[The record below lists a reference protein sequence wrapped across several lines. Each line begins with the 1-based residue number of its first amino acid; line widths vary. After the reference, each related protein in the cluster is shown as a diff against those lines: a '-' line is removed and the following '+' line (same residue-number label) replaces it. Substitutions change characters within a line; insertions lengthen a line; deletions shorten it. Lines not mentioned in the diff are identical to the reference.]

1 VIGAPAMAR
10 SDPDFFPLF
19 VGNYVLGGGGFV
31 SRLTAEVREK
41 RGLSYSVY
49 SYFSPMMQPGPFAV
63 GLQTRKSQTDEA
75 LAVVRQTLERFVRE
89 GPTDAELVAAK
100 QNLVGG
106 FALRID
112 SNRKILDNIAN
123 IGWYR
128 LPLDYLERWTDQIEQ
143 VSASQVREAF
153 GRKVFP
159 ERLVTVIVGAGEAKP

>member
-1 VIGAPAMAR
+1 
-10 SDPDFFPLF
+10 
-19 VGNYVLGGGGFV
+19 
-31 SRLTAEVREK
+31 
-41 RGLSYSVY
+41 
-49 SYFSPMMQPGPFAV
+49 
-63 GLQTRKSQTDEA
+63 LQTRKSQTDEA

-128 LPLDYLERWTDQIEQ
+128 LPLDYLERWTDQVEQ
-143 VSASQVREAF
+143 VTASQVREAF
-153 GRKVFP
+153 GRKVSP
-159 ERLVTVIVGAGEAKP
+159 ERLVTVIVGVGEAKP

>member
-1 VIGAPAMAR
+1 MAR
-10 SDPDFFPLF
+10 NDPDYFPLF

-49 SYFSPMMQPGPFAV
+49 SYFSPQAQPGPFV
-63 GLQTRKSQTDEA
+63 IGLQTQKAQTDEA
-75 LAVVRQTLERFVRE
+75 LAVVRATLGGFVAD
-89 GPTDAELVAAK
+89 GPTEAELVAAK

-112 SNRKILDNIAN
+112 SNRKILDNLAT

-128 LPLDYLERWTDQIEQ
+128 LPLDWLERWTDRVES
-143 VSASQVREAF
+143 VTAAQVRDAF
-153 GRKVFP
+153 RRRVRP
-159 ERLVTVIVGAGEAKP
+159 DAMVTVVVGAGDAPR